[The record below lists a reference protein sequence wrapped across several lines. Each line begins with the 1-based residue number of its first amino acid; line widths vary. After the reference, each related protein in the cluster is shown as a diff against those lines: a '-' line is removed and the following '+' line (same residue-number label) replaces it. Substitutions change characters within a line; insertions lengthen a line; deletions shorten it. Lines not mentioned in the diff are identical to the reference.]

1 MNRRLYRCRENRV
14 LAGVASGVAEF
25 FDLDPTLVRVLW
37 FISILFGGIGLIV
50 YIGMAIIVPIEPLSI
65 DGTAGGDH
73 GAPSGEGTAVVD
85 HGAPSGEGTVVAAE
99 GHRHAPHGDG
109 RGTMFVGLV
118 LILFGGLALID
129 TLLPSWVDAGR
140 YLVPAFVVGLGVL
153 LVANAVRREP
163 MGS

>member
-50 YIGMAIIVPIEPLSI
+50 YIGMAIIVPIEPLAI
-65 DGTAGGDH
+65 D
-73 GAPSGEGTAVVD
+73 GTAVVD
-85 HGAPSGEGTVVAAE
+85 HSATSGEGTLLAAE
-99 GHRHAPHGDG
+99 GHHHAAHGDG

-129 TLLPSWVDAGR
+129 TLLPGWVDAGR